1 MLFSQSKVSELD
13 VRKVRQVTGEYRG
26 KVNHLMAAS
35 EDEEHS
41 DVLLHLHSLV
51 SLLEEK
57 VCWFMICAK
66 WSMEQRMFHL
76 TDYLKFPCDKENS
89 SEERF
94 SLLQ

>member
-1 MLFSQSKVSELD
+1 MLLPQSEVSGLD

-35 EDEEHS
+35 EEEQHS

-57 VCWFMICAK
+57 VCWFIILWQVVRGTM
-66 WSMEQRMFHL
+66 
-76 TDYLKFPCDKENS
+76 NVS
-89 SEERF
+89 SH
-94 SLLQ
+94 